1 MGDAY
6 ATICDN
12 AYETL
17 NICLL
22 HTAYRLIQKEV
33 NMEVIH
39 KWLPQ
44 VWDFMNE
51 SKVIGGII
59 IVVAFA
65 ILAWLV
71 DLILDRVLTAMVR
84 KSKFHLDD
92 KILEILH
99 RPIWLSIV
107 LVGAI
112 TGVQWIS
119 PREPFG
125 FVFVSL
131 LKSLLVVVWAFAIN
145 RIVLRIVEDWVR
157 HWREAGRE
165 GSEIIGL
172 VGNITRVLVLAGGIF
187 LLLSIWKINITP
199 LLASAGIAGVAVAL
213 AAKETLSN
221 FFGGITV
228 LLDQPYKVGDYIVLD
243 SGERG
248 EVVEIGL
255 RSTRILTRDD
265 VQISIPNAIITN
277 TKVINESAPEPR
289 FRVRIKVG
297 VAYGSDVDQVEE
309 ILLNVA
315 RNNPHVS
322 PKPEPRVRFRVFGD
336 SSLDFELLCW
346 AHRPHDKGR
355 IIHELNR
362 EIYKVFGQEGVVIPF
377 PQRDVHVHSQGG

>member
-1 MGDAY
+1 M
-6 ATICDN
+6 
-12 AYETL
+12 EF
-17 NICLL
+17 
-22 HTAYRLIQKEV
+22 IQ
-33 NMEVIH
+33 

-65 ILAWLV
+65 ILAWV
-71 DLILDRVLTAMVR
+71 VNFIVDRVFTRLAS

-92 KILEILH
+92 KILKILD
-99 RPIWLSIV
+99 RPIWVSIV

-112 TGVQWIS
+112 TAVQWIS
-119 PREPFG
+119 PKPPFP
-125 FVFVSL
+125 FIFTAL
-131 LKSLLVVVWAFAIN
+131 LKSLLVLIWAFAIN
-145 RIVLRIVEDWVR
+145 RVILRIVEDLIV
-157 HWREAGRE
+157 HWRQAGRE

-172 VGNITRVLVLAGGIF
+172 VGNITRILVLAGGAF
-187 LLLSIWKINITP
+187 LLLSVWEINITP

-221 FFGGITV
+221 FFGGVTV
-228 LLDQPYKVGDYIVLD
+228 LLDQPYRVGDYIVLD

-248 EVVEIGL
+248 EVVEVGL

-265 VQISIPNAIITN
+265 VQISIPNSIITN
-277 TKVINESAPEPR
+277 TKVINESAPQPR

-297 VAYGSDVDQVEE
+297 VAYGTDVDQVEE
-309 ILLNVA
+309 VLLKA
-315 RNNPHVS
+315 AHDNPLVS
-322 PKPEPRVRFRVFGD
+322 PKPDPRVRFRTFGD

-362 EIYKVFGQEGVVIPF
+362 EIYKAFDREGIVIPF
-377 PQRDVHVHSQGG
+377 PQRDVYVHSQSE

>member
-1 MGDAY
+1 M
-6 ATICDN
+6 
-12 AYETL
+12 EF
-17 NICLL
+17 
-22 HTAYRLIQKEV
+22 IQ
-33 NMEVIH
+33 

-44 VWDFMNE
+44 VWAFMNE
-51 SKVIGGII
+51 SKIIGGII

-71 DLILDRVLTAMVR
+71 DLIINRVLTALVR
-84 KSKFHLDD
+84 KSKFRLDD
-92 KILEILH
+92 QILEILH
-99 RPIWLSIV
+99 RPVWVSVV
-107 LVGAI
+107 LMGAI
-112 TGVQWIS
+112 TAVQWIS
-119 PREPFG
+119 PRPPFP
-125 FVFVSL
+125 FILTAL
-131 LKSLLVVVWAFAIN
+131 LKSLLVLIWAFAIN
-145 RIVLRIVEDWVR
+145 GVLLRIIEDLIN

-172 VGNITRVLVLAGGIF
+172 VGNLTRIIVLAGGIF
-187 LLLSIWKINITP
+187 LLLSMWKINITP

-221 FFGGITV
+221 FFGGVTV
-228 LLDQPYKVGDYIVLD
+228 LLDQPYRVGDYIVLD

-248 EVVEIGL
+248 EVVQIGL

-297 VAYGSDVDQVEE
+297 VAYGSDIDQVEGV
-309 ILLNVA
+309 LLKTA
-315 RNNPHVS
+315 ADNPLVS
-322 PKPEPRVRFRVFGD
+322 PKPEPRVRFRTFGD

-362 EIYKVFGQEGVVIPF
+362 EIYKQFNQEGIVIPF
-377 PQRDVHVHSQGG
+377 PQRDVHVYSQGE

>member
-1 MGDAY
+1 
-6 ATICDN
+6 
-12 AYETL
+12 
-17 NICLL
+17 
-22 HTAYRLIQKEV
+22 
-33 NMEVIH
+33 MEVVH

-44 VWDFMNE
+44 VWAFMNE
-51 SKVIGGII
+51 SKAIGGII

-71 DLILDRVLTAMVR
+71 DLIMDRLLTALVR
-84 KSKFHLDD
+84 KSKFRLDD

-99 RPIWLSIV
+99 RPVWVSII

-112 TGVQWIS
+112 AAVQWVS
-119 PREPFG
+119 PRPPFP
-125 FVFVSL
+125 FILTAV
-131 LKSLLVVVWAFAIN
+131 LKSLLVLIWALAIN
-145 RIVLRIVEDWVR
+145 RMVLLIIEDLIR

-172 VGNITRVLVLAGGIF
+172 IGNITRIIVLAGGIF
-187 LLLSIWKINITP
+187 LLLSVWKINITP

-221 FFGGITV
+221 FFGGVTV

-309 ILLNVA
+309 ILLDVA

-322 PKPEPRVRFRVFGD
+322 PEPEPRVRFRVFGE

-362 EIYKVFGQEGVVIPF
+362 DIYKSFGQAGIVIPF
-377 PQRDVHVHSQGG
+377 PQRDVHVHSQSAES

>member
-1 MGDAY
+1 
-6 ATICDN
+6 
-12 AYETL
+12 
-17 NICLL
+17 
-22 HTAYRLIQKEV
+22 
-33 NMEVIH
+33 MEVIQ

-44 VWDFMNE
+44 VWAFMNE
-51 SKVIGGII
+51 SKIIGAIV
-59 IVVAFA
+59 IVVSFGL
-65 ILAWLV
+65 LAWLV
-71 DLILDRVLTAMVR
+71 DFIMNRVLTALVR
-84 KSKFHLDD
+84 KSKFRLDD
-92 KILEILH
+92 QILQILH
-99 RPIWLSIV
+99 RPVWISVV

-112 TGVQWIS
+112 AAIQWIS
-119 PREPFG
+119 PRPPFP
-125 FVFVSL
+125 FILTAL
-131 LKSLLVVVWAFAIN
+131 LQSLLVLIWVFAIN
-145 RIVLRIVEDWVR
+145 RVVLSISEDLVS
-157 HWREAGRE
+157 HWRQKGRE

-172 VGNITRVLVLAGGIF
+172 VGNITRILVLAGGLF
-187 LLLSIWKINITP
+187 LLLSMWKINITP

-248 EVVEIGL
+248 EVVDIGL

-265 VQISIPNAIITN
+265 VQISIPNSIITN

-297 VAYGSDVDQVEE
+297 VAYGSDIDQVEE

-315 RNNPHVS
+315 RNNPDLS
-322 PKPEPRVRFRVFGD
+322 PRPEPRVRFRVFGD

-355 IIHELNR
+355 VIHELNS
-362 EIYKVFGQEGVVIPF
+362 EIYKSFGQAGIVIPF
-377 PQRDVHVHSQGG
+377 PQRDVYIHSQSE

>member
-1 MGDAY
+1 
-6 ATICDN
+6 
-12 AYETL
+12 
-17 NICLL
+17 
-22 HTAYRLIQKEV
+22 
-33 NMEVIH
+33 MEVIQ

-44 VWDFMNE
+44 VWAFMNE
-51 SKVIGGII
+51 SKLVGAIV

-65 ILAWLV
+65 ILAWLA
-71 DLILDRVLTAMVR
+71 DFLINRVLTALVR
-84 KSKFHLDD
+84 KSKFRLDD
-92 KILEILH
+92 QILEIVH
-99 RPIWLSIV
+99 RPVWISVV

-112 TGVQWIS
+112 AAVQWIS
-119 PREPFG
+119 PRPPFT
-125 FVFVSL
+125 FILTAL
-131 LKSLLVVVWAFAIN
+131 LQSLLVVIWAFAIN
-145 RIVLRIVEDWVR
+145 RVILRIMEDLIS
-157 HWREAGRE
+157 HWRQVGRE

-172 VGNITRVLVLAGGIF
+172 VGNVTRILVLAGGIF
-187 LLLSIWKINITP
+187 LLLSMWKINITP

-221 FFGGITV
+221 FFGGVTV

-248 EVVEIGL
+248 EVVNIGL

-315 RNNPHVS
+315 RNNPHLS
-322 PKPEPRVRFRVFGD
+322 DQPEPRVRFRDFGD

-346 AHRPHDKGR
+346 AHQPQDKGI

-362 EIYKVFGQEGVVIPF
+362 EIYKSFAQTGIVIPF
-377 PQRDVHVHSQGG
+377 PQRDVHVHSQSE

>member
-1 MGDAY
+1 MV
-6 ATICDN
+6 
-12 AYETL
+12 
-17 NICLL
+17 LL
-22 HTAYRLIQKEV
+22 
-33 NMEVIH
+33 
-39 KWLPQ
+39 
-44 VWDFMNE
+44 
-51 SKVIGGII
+51 
-59 IVVAFA
+59 
-65 ILAWLV
+65 
-71 DLILDRVLTAMVR
+71 
-84 KSKFHLDD
+84 
-92 KILEILH
+92 
-99 RPIWLSIV
+99 
-107 LVGAI
+107 
-112 TGVQWIS
+112 
-119 PREPFG
+119 
-125 FVFVSL
+125 
-131 LKSLLVVVWAFAIN
+131 
-145 RIVLRIVEDWVR
+145 IVEDLIS

-172 VGNITRVLVLAGGIF
+172 VGNITRILVLAGGAF
-187 LLLSIWKINITP
+187 LLLSVWKINITP

-221 FFGGITV
+221 FFGGVTV

-297 VAYGSDVDQVEE
+297 VAYGSDIDQVED

-315 RNNPHVS
+315 RKNPHLS
-322 PKPEPRVRFRVFGD
+322 PQPEPRVRFRVFGE

-346 AHRPHDKGR
+346 AHQPHDKGR

-362 EIYKVFGQEGVVIPF
+362 EIYKAFGQAGIVIPF
-377 PQRDVHVHSQGG
+377 PQRDVHVRSQGG